1 MAAPVI
7 QFKRGLFS
15 NLPGLR
21 AGEPGFTTDKYDLY
35 VGIDS
40 TTNGNKFFGSHRYW
54 TKETATTGSGVNL
67 VEGTNNGSNFIS
79 LKSPA
84 SLAADLTY
92 TFPGTITDQGYLRT
106 NSSGTLTWESGVNA
120 TGVSTIAFLQATTA
134 NVSAAATVGTDLTV
148 SRDLTVSGGIAGNIN
163 SSGVSTAAYLR
174 ATTANVSA
182 AATVGTDLSVNRNLT
197 VSGGISGNLNAT
209 GVSTEAFL
217 QSTTVNVS
225 AAATVGTDLSVNR
238 NLTVSGGITGNINAT
253 GVSTVGALQAT
264 TVNSSGII
272 TASSFRGA
280 DFRTTAGSLVP
291 LVGVQTGGGHNGL
304 VTAFKFVGTGLQD
317 YSVVNNVATIT
328 LSGVAASTY
337 TTSELQTATQGQA
350 AFTVS
355 AGYQQG
361 FVDVYLNGLRLV
373 TGTDYTASDGSL
385 VNLTTGATA
394 GDELEFVTYKSLG
407 DIIAVQNF
415 RTAGNIVMTGFATV
429 TNTFRAN
436 GGSVLSGVTTAVQFL
451 TTTAN
456 ISAAATVGTDL
467 TVSRDLTVSGGIAGN
482 LNATGVSTAA
492 YLQATTANVSAAAT
506 VGTDLSVNRNLTVS
520 GGITGRLNSVGV
532 STITQLQATTINAS
546 GIITAS
552 QFSGS
557 GAGISS
563 NTIPILAL
571 DIAGGTSLSSLTQN
585 DLLIVADEG
594 TGNIRKITA
603 DVMSQYVLGGA
614 GGATLPALKVTGL
627 STFVGNADAQANLT
641 VAGGITGRLNSVG
654 VSTISFL
661 QATTA
666 NISAGATVGG
676 TLTVNAG
683 ANITGGETTL
693 SSATV
698 SDLTSGRIVVAGTSG
713 SLNDSANLTFGN
725 NGLVVGAGGANITGI
740 SSFSS
745 DVIVGGN
752 LYVNGT
758 TSQVN
763 TQELQ
768 VYDRTITLG
777 IQSGTAPTA
786 TSWDLGVMMDYGNA
800 GVAQTA
806 GIIWKSSSSRFQLGA
821 NISNPIAGISTTA
834 PTMTVATFAP
844 IEISELW
851 VNNSC
856 SGGASQIISCS
867 GSNLVLSNI
876 LIDAGTF

>member
-54 TKETATTGSGVNL
+54 TKETATAGSGVNL
-67 VEGTNNGSNFIS
+67 VEGTNNGSNFIT

-134 NVSAAATVGTDLTV
+134 NVSAAATVGTDL
-148 SRDLTVSGGIAGNIN
+148 
-163 SSGVSTAAYLR
+163 
-174 ATTANVSA
+174 
-182 AATVGTDLSVNRNLT
+182 
-197 VSGGISGNLNAT
+197 
-209 GVSTEAFL
+209 
-217 QSTTVNVS
+217 
-225 AAATVGTDLSVNR
+225 SVNR

-253 GVSTVGALQAT
+253 GVSTETFLQAT
-264 TVNSSGII
+264 TVNASGII

-280 DFRTTAGSLVP
+280 DFRTTGGSLVP

-317 YSVVNNVATIT
+317 YTVVNNVATIT

-373 TGTDYTASDGSL
+373 TGVDYTSPDGSL
-385 VNLTTGATA
+385 INLTTGATA

-415 RTAGNIVMTGFATV
+415 RTAGNIVMTGFATA
-429 TNTFRAN
+429 TSTFRAN
-436 GGSVLSGVTTAVQFL
+436 GGSVLSGVTTASDL
-451 TTTAN
+451 KAN
-456 ISAAATVGTDL
+456 
-467 TVSRDLTVSGGIAGN
+467 
-482 LNATGVSTAA
+482 
-492 YLQATTANVSAAAT
+492 
-506 VGTDLSVNRNLTVS
+506 
-520 GGITGRLNSVGV
+520 
-532 STITQLQATTINAS
+532 TITS
-546 GIITAS
+546 VGIITAS
-552 QFSGS
+552 QFNGS

-641 VAGGITGRLNSVG
+641 VAGGITGKLNSVG

-676 TLTVNAG
+676 TLNVNTG

-698 SDLTSGRIVVAGTSG
+698 SDLTSGRVVLAGTSG
-713 SLNDSANLTFGN
+713 SLQDSANLTFGN
-725 NGLVVGAGGANITGI
+725 NGLTVGAGGANITGI
-740 SSFSS
+740 STFSS
-745 DVIVGGN
+745 NVIISGD
-752 LYVNGT
+752 LTVNGT
-758 TSQVN
+758 TTQIN
-763 TQELQ
+763 TVQTTVEDTLLELQ
-768 VYDRTITLG
+768 VIDGSAPSSDTNKDVGLIMNYYDTQARKAAFFWDDSATRFVLAA
-777 IQSGTAPTA
+777 TASESTGVVTPA
-786 TSWDLGVMMDYGNA
+786 TYG
-800 GVAQTA
+800 G
-806 GIIWKSSSSRFQLGA
+806 L
-821 NISNPIAGISTTA
+821 
-834 PTMTVATFAP
+834 
-844 IEISELW
+844 EIGSLYL
-851 VNNSC
+851 NDC
-856 SGGASQIISCS
+856 AGASQVISCS
-867 GSNLVLSNI
+867 GTTRSLENI
-876 LIDAGTF
+876 TIDGGSF

>member
-54 TKETATTGSGVNL
+54 TKETATAGSGVNL
-67 VEGTNNGSNFIS
+67 VEGTNNGSNFIT

-148 SRDLTVSGGIAGNIN
+148 SRDLS
-163 SSGVSTAAYLR
+163 
-174 ATTANVSA
+174 
-182 AATVGTDLSVNRNLT
+182 
-197 VSGGISGNLNAT
+197 
-209 GVSTEAFL
+209 
-217 QSTTVNVS
+217 
-225 AAATVGTDLSVNR
+225 
-238 NLTVSGGITGNINAT
+238 VSGGITGNINAA
-253 GVSTVGALQAT
+253 GVSTVGSLQAT
-264 TVNSSGII
+264 TVNASGII

-280 DFRTTAGSLVP
+280 DFRATSGSLVP

-373 TGTDYTASDGSL
+373 TNVDYTSPDGSL
-385 VNLTTGATA
+385 INLTTGATA

-415 RTAGNIVMTGFATV
+415 KTAGNIVMTGFATA

-436 GGSVLSGVTTAVQFL
+436 GGSVLSGVTTASDL
-451 TTTAN
+451 KAN
-456 ISAAATVGTDL
+456 
-467 TVSRDLTVSGGIAGN
+467 
-482 LNATGVSTAA
+482 
-492 YLQATTANVSAAAT
+492 
-506 VGTDLSVNRNLTVS
+506 
-520 GGITGRLNSVGV
+520 
-532 STITQLQATTINAS
+532 TITS
-546 GIITAS
+546 VGIITAS
-552 QFSGS
+552 QFNGS

-563 NTIPILAL
+563 NTLPILAL

-603 DVMSQYVLGGA
+603 EQMSQYVLGGA

-661 QATTA
+661 QATTV
-666 NISAGATVGG
+666 NVSAGATVGG
-676 TLTVNAG
+676 ALDVNGG
-683 ANITGGETTL
+683 ADISGGETTL

-698 SDLTSGRIVVAGTSG
+698 SDLTSGRVVLAGTSG
-713 SLNDSANLTFGN
+713 ALQDSANLTFGN
-725 NGLVVGAGGANITGI
+725 NGLKVGAGGANITGI
-740 SSFSS
+740 STFT
-745 DVIVGGN
+745 DNVIISGD
-752 LYVNGT
+752 LTVNGT
-758 TSQVN
+758 TTSIN
-763 TQELQ
+763 TVQTTVEDTLLELQ
-768 VYDRTITLG
+768 MVDGAAPSSDTNKDVGLIMNYYDTQARKAAFFWDDSATRFVLAA
-777 IQSGTAPTA
+777 TASET
-786 TSWDLGVMMDYGNA
+786 TGVVTPSTYG
-800 GVAQTA
+800 G
-806 GIIWKSSSSRFQLGA
+806 L
-821 NISNPIAGISTTA
+821 
-834 PTMTVATFAP
+834 
-844 IEISELW
+844 EIGSLYL
-851 VNNSC
+851 NDC
-856 SGGASQIISCS
+856 AGASQVISCS
-867 GSNLVLSNI
+867 GTTRSLENI
-876 LIDAGTF
+876 TIDGGSF

>member
-54 TKETATTGSGVNL
+54 TKETATAGSGVNL
-67 VEGTNNGSNFIS
+67 VEGTNNGSNFIT

-148 SRDLTVSGGIAGNIN
+148 SRDLS
-163 SSGVSTAAYLR
+163 
-174 ATTANVSA
+174 
-182 AATVGTDLSVNRNLT
+182 
-197 VSGGISGNLNAT
+197 
-209 GVSTEAFL
+209 
-217 QSTTVNVS
+217 
-225 AAATVGTDLSVNR
+225 
-238 NLTVSGGITGNINAT
+238 VSGGITGNINAA
-253 GVSTVGALQAT
+253 GVSTVGSLQAT
-264 TVNSSGII
+264 TVNASGII

-280 DFRTTAGSLVP
+280 DFRATSGSLVP

-373 TGTDYTASDGSL
+373 TNVDYTSPDGSL
-385 VNLTTGATA
+385 INLTTGATA

-415 RTAGNIVMTGFATV
+415 KTAGNIVMTGFATA

-436 GGSVLSGVTTAVQFL
+436 GGSVLSGVTTASDL
-451 TTTAN
+451 KAN
-456 ISAAATVGTDL
+456 
-467 TVSRDLTVSGGIAGN
+467 
-482 LNATGVSTAA
+482 
-492 YLQATTANVSAAAT
+492 
-506 VGTDLSVNRNLTVS
+506 
-520 GGITGRLNSVGV
+520 
-532 STITQLQATTINAS
+532 TITS
-546 GIITAS
+546 VGIITAS
-552 QFSGS
+552 QFNGS

-563 NTIPILAL
+563 NTLPILAL
-571 DIAGGTSLSSLTQN
+571 DIAGGTALDSLTQS

-603 DVMSQYVLGGA
+603 EQMSQYVLGGA
-614 GGATLPALKVTGL
+614 GGATLPALKITGL
-627 STFVGNADAQANLT
+627 STFVGNVSAEANLT
-641 VAGGITGRLNSVG
+641 VSGGITGRLNSVG

-676 TLTVNAG
+676 TLNVSTG

-698 SDLTSGRIVVAGTSG
+698 SDLTSGRVVLAGTSG
-713 SLNDSANLTFGN
+713 ALQDSANLTFGN
-725 NGLVVGAGGANITGI
+725 NGLTVGAGGANITGI
-740 SSFSS
+740 STFSS
-745 DVIVGGN
+745 NVIISGD
-752 LYVNGT
+752 LTVNGT
-758 TSQVN
+758 TTQIN
-763 TQELQ
+763 TVQTTVEDTLLELQ
-768 VYDRTITLG
+768 VIDGSAPSSDTNKDVGLIMNYYDTQARKAAFFWDDSATRFVLAA
-777 IQSGTAPTA
+777 TASESTGVVTPA
-786 TSWDLGVMMDYGNA
+786 TYG
-800 GVAQTA
+800 G
-806 GIIWKSSSSRFQLGA
+806 L
-821 NISNPIAGISTTA
+821 
-834 PTMTVATFAP
+834 
-844 IEISELW
+844 EIGSLYL
-851 VNNSC
+851 NDC
-856 SGGASQIISCS
+856 AGASQVISCS
-867 GSNLVLSNI
+867 GTTRSLENI
-876 LIDAGTF
+876 TIDGGSF